1 VSASEATPQPLA
13 SWSAVVI
20 NWNGA
25 ADLPACLAALLAQ
38 AWPATEIVVVDNASA
53 DDSLA
58 VLRAFGERPGL
69 RVLANPT
76 NLGFAGGANAGIA
89 TTTGDLVA
97 TFNPDVAV
105 RPDWSARLRDAFAA
119 DARLGAAGGK
129 LLFPDG
135 ATIQHAGG
143 RIEQPSLV
151 GENIGRG
158 EPDRGQYDAPA
169 EVDFL
174 TGGALMLRR
183 TALDAVGP
191 FDERFYPAY
200 FEDVDLCVRLRAAG
214 WGVRYI
220 PTATGR
226 HREGAGADGAGAAY
240 YRMVHAGRLRFAAKQ
255 LPLRE
260 LVGVF
265 LPAEAARLAVDLQ
278 HAVGALAADK
288 TGLSVFPAALLAPA
302 PAVVPARAGVDPALG
317 ANATPKPT
325 DPTAESADRAAA
337 RLDPRPL
344 LDQLAEVGRRWLV
357 EERPFTSSAPLI
369 APLVVWLRSRL
380 IDAGPRWH
388 VKQILAQQVEFNAAV
403 YRALAGA
410 TAEAQAAR
418 LGAEA
423 SAALLVERLE
433 ALSAQQADLLA
444 RLSDLEQRLARL
456 ETGSSSETGGEGSEP
471 GI

>member
-1 VSASEATPQPLA
+1 MTAPDDAPQPPTA
-13 SWSAVVI
+13 WWAVVI

-25 ADLPACLAALLAQ
+25 ADLPTCLEALLAQ
-38 AWPATEIVVVDNASA
+38 AWPPVEIVVVDNASV

-58 VLRAFGERPGL
+58 VLRAYGERPGL
-69 RVLANPT
+69 RLIASPD

-97 TFNPDVAV
+97 TFNPDVTP

-143 RIEQPSLV
+143 RIERPLLV
-151 GENIGRG
+151 GENIGHG
-158 EPDRGQYDAPA
+158 EPDRGQHDAPA
-169 EVDFL
+169 DVDFL

-183 TALDAVGP
+183 SAFDAIGG
-191 FDERFYPAY
+191 FDPTFYPAY
-200 FEDVDLCVRLRAAG
+200 YEDVDLCVRLRAAG
-214 WGVRYI
+214 WAVRYI
-220 PTATGR
+220 PAATGL
-226 HREGAGADGAGAAY
+226 HREGAGKDEAGAAY
-240 YRMVHAGRLRFAAKQ
+240 YRMVHAGRLRFAGKH

-260 LVGVF
+260 LVGRF
-265 LPAEAARLAVDLQ
+265 LPAEAARLSAELQ
-278 HAVGALAADK
+278 HVAGPRAAD
-288 TGLSVFPAALLAPA
+288 TIGLSVFPAALLGAAPA
-302 PAVVPARAGVDPALG
+302 QPAVG
-317 ANATPKPT
+317 
-325 DPTAESADRAAA
+325 TAEPATDAPADA
-337 RLDPRPL
+337 RPDPRPDPRPL

-369 APLVVWLRSRL
+369 APLIVWLRGRL

-410 TAEAQAAR
+410 TAEAQTAR
-418 LGAEA
+418 LSAEA

-444 RLSDLEQRLARL
+444 RLRDLERRIARL
-456 ETGSSSETGGEGSEP
+456 DAGRSPEDGDQGGERED
-471 GI
+471 